1 MSVVFYDRDSQVI
14 DQSVWQ
20 ARVKDH
26 SYVVLSEDRVPF
38 GESEFR
44 VYTLWQGVDFA
55 LGRADQP
62 QIFQTI
68 VERTGSAAAEHVV
81 FAPSEAA
88 ALTHHGE
95 VVDQLRAGTVPA

>member
-1 MSVVFYDRDSQVI
+1 MSVTYYDRESVVI
-14 DQSVWQ
+14 EQSRWQ
-20 ARVKDH
+20 DLMKDEG
-26 SYVVLSEDRVPF
+26 YKMLALDRVPQ

-55 LGRADQP
+55 LGQEPEP